1 MHNPYC
7 SERRACDNVN
17 PSTADEHAEEELA
30 MSVWE
35 RGELSIYYETHG
47 SGFPLL
53 LIAPGGMNS
62 VIGFWNRAAFNP
74 IEIFS
79 REYWVIAMDQRNA
92 GRSKGSLEPED
103 PWGSYAEDQL
113 GLMNHLGIERFHVLG
128 CCIGCSYALK
138 LIQRAPERVVAA
150 VIEQPI
156 GVSDENRNVLAKNLY
171 GRWAEELPKKRP
183 ELEPEKVA
191 AFGKRMF
198 TGDFVFSVSREFVKD
213 CRTPMIVMPGNNLD
227 HPRVI
232 GNEIA
237 ALAPNA
243 EIIPEWR
250 HPAALVPPAV
260 ARIKHFLRTH
270 TPH

>member
-1 MHNPYC
+1 M
-7 SERRACDNVN
+7 A
-17 PSTADEHAEEELA
+17 
-30 MSVWE
+30 VWE
-35 RGELSIYYETHG
+35 RGELAIYYETRG

-62 VIGFWNRAAFNP
+62 VIDFWNRAAFNP

-92 GRSKGSLEPED
+92 GRSKGPLPMED

-138 LIQRAPERVVAA
+138 LMERAPERVAAA

-156 GVSDENRNVLAKNLY
+156 GVSEENREILPRNLY
-171 GRWAEELPKKRP
+171 GRWAKQLNEKRP
-183 ELEPEKVA
+183 ELDLETLE

-198 TGDFVFSVSREFVKD
+198 SGDFVYSVTREFVRS
-213 CRTPMIVMPGNNLD
+213 CQTPMIVMPGNNLD
-227 HPRVI
+227 HPRVT

-237 ALAPNA
+237 ALAPRS

-250 HPAALVPPAV
+250 HPPELVPPAV
-260 ARIKHFLRTH
+260 ARIKKFLRTH
-270 TPH
+270 TPS

>member
-171 GRWAEELPKKRP
+171 GRWAEALPKQRP

>member
-1 MHNPYC
+1 
-7 SERRACDNVN
+7 
-17 PSTADEHAEEELA
+17 

-35 RGELSIYYETHG
+35 RGELSIYYETYG

-62 VIGFWNRAAFNP
+62 VIGFWNRSAFNP
-74 IEIFS
+74 MEIFS
-79 REYWVIAMDQRNA
+79 SDYWVIAMDQRNA
-92 GRSKGSLEPED
+92 GRSKGPLDMED

-128 CCIGCSYALK
+128 CCIGCSYALR
-138 LIQRAPERVVAA
+138 LIQRVPDRVIAA

-156 GVSDENRNVLAKNLY
+156 GISEENRNVLAQNLY
-171 GRWAEELPKKRP
+171 GRWAKAL
-183 ELEPEKVA
+183 PEKRRELDPATVE

-198 TGDFVFSVSREFVKD
+198 AANDFVFSVTRDFVKT

-250 HPAALVPPAV
+250 HPSDLVPPAV
-260 ARIKHFLRTH
+260 ARIKKFLKAH
-270 TPH
+270 TPA

>member
-1 MHNPYC
+1 
-7 SERRACDNVN
+7 
-17 PSTADEHAEEELA
+17 

-35 RGELSIYYETHG
+35 RGELAIYYETHG

-92 GRSKGSLEPED
+92 GNSKGPLETGD
-103 PWGSYAEDQL
+103 PWSSYAEDQL

-138 LIQRAPERVVAA
+138 LMERAPERVTAA

-156 GVSDENRNVLAKNLY
+156 GVSEENREVLPRNLY
-171 GRWAEELPKKRP
+171 GRWAKQLSEKRP
-183 ELEPEKVA
+183 ELDLETLE

-198 TGDFVFSVSREFVKD
+198 TGDFVYSVTREFVRS
-213 CRTPMIVMPGNNLD
+213 CQTPMIVMPGNNLD

-237 ALAPNA
+237 ALARNS
-243 EIIPEWR
+243 ELIPEWR
-250 HPAALVPPAV
+250 HPPELVPPAV
-260 ARIKHFLRTH
+260 ARIKEFLRTH
-270 TPH
+270 TPS

>member
-1 MHNPYC
+1 
-7 SERRACDNVN
+7 
-17 PSTADEHAEEELA
+17 

-35 RGELSIYYETHG
+35 RGELSIYYETYG

-79 REYWVIAMDQRNA
+79 RHYWVIAMEQRNA
-92 GRSKGSLEPED
+92 GRSRGPIEPDD

-113 GLMNHLGIERFHVLG
+113 GLMSHLGVDRFHVLG
-128 CCIGCSYALK
+128 CCIGCSYALR
-138 LIQRAPERVVAA
+138 LIQRAPERVAAA

-156 GVSDENRNVLAKNLY
+156 GISEENRSVLPQHLF
-171 GRWAEELPKKRP
+171 GRWAEELLRQRP
-183 ELEPEKVA
+183 ELQA
-191 AFGKRMF
+191 DAMQAFGKQMF
-198 TGDFVFSVSREFVKD
+198 GGDFVFSVTRDFVKS
-213 CRTPMIVMPGNNLD
+213 CTTPMLVMPGNNLD

-237 ALAPNA
+237 ALAANS

-250 HPAALVPPAV
+250 HPPELVPPAV
-260 ARIKHFLRTH
+260 ARIKKFLKAH
-270 TPH
+270 TPGEG

>member
-1 MHNPYC
+1 MRV
-7 SERRACDNVN
+7 RRGG
-17 PSTADEHAEEELA
+17 LA

-92 GRSKGSLEPED
+92 GRSKGPLELED
-103 PWGSYAEDQL
+103 SWGSYAEDQL
-113 GLMNHLGIERFHVLG
+113 GLMNHLGIDRFHVLG
-128 CCIGCSYALK
+128 CCIGCSFALS
-138 LIQRAPERVVAA
+138 LIQRAPERVVSA

-156 GVSDENRNVLAKNLY
+156 GISDENRDVLA
-171 GRWAEELPKKRP
+171 
-183 ELEPEKVA
+183 
-191 AFGKRMF
+191 
-198 TGDFVFSVSREFVKD
+198 
-213 CRTPMIVMPGNNLD
+213 NNLD

-237 ALAPNA
+237 ALAPNSELIA
-243 EIIPEWR
+243 EWR
-250 HPAALVPPAV
+250 HPSDLVPPAV
-260 ARIKHFLRTH
+260 ARIKSFLKAH
-270 TPH
+270 TP

>member
-1 MHNPYC
+1 
-7 SERRACDNVN
+7 
-17 PSTADEHAEEELA
+17 

-35 RGELSIYYETHG
+35 RGELSIYYETYG
-47 SGFPLL
+47 AGFPLL

-79 REYWVIAMDQRNA
+79 RHYWVIAMDQRNA
-92 GRSKGSLEPED
+92 GRSKGPLEPDD

-113 GLMNHLGIERFHVLG
+113 GLMSHLGVDRFHVLG
-128 CCIGCSYALK
+128 CCIGCSYALR
-138 LIQRAPERVVAA
+138 LIQRAPERVAAA

-156 GVSDENRNVLAKNLY
+156 GISEENRAVLPQHLY
-171 GRWAEELPKKRP
+171 GRWAEALAQSRSELS
-183 ELEPEKVA
+183 LEAVQ
-191 AFGKRMF
+191 AFGKKMF
-198 TGDFVFSVSREFVKD
+198 TGDFVFSVTREFVKD
-213 CRTPMIVMPGNNLD
+213 CRTPMIVMPGSNLD

-237 ALAPNA
+237 TLAPNS

-250 HPAALVPPAV
+250 HPPELVPPAV
-260 ARIKHFLRTH
+260 ARIKKFLKEH
-270 TPH
+270 TPGGLE